1 MTRKLLTFMTLC
13 NLREQ
18 YVLLD
23 GLVVMGGGTGGKGCE
38 FESRHHCMDIFSHL
52 FVVKTVMCV

>member
-1 MTRKLLTFMTLC
+1 M
-13 NLREQ
+13 
-18 YVLLD
+18 D